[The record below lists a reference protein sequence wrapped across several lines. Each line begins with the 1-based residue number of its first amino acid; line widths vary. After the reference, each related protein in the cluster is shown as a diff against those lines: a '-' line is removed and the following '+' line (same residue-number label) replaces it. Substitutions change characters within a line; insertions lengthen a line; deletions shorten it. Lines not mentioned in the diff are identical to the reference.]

1 MSKEKKQE
9 KSILGVTLKQ
19 WAGLLG
25 AFAVGAAVMMMPTPA
40 GLSITGQKALGL
52 FAAILVLWATEPVP
66 LPIVSLLM
74 VPAAIFTGAVPAKGA
89 VAKTLESFATSSAFL
104 IAGSLIM
111 SEAMS
116 KTGFAARMIYTL
128 MSKIGSSVTRITLG
142 IMLANIVLAF
152 MVPSSS
158 ARTAVLLPIC
168 LGLIEVFRKSTGQ
181 AGRSTFAVTILLT
194 LAFTNATISAGILTA
209 TIPNPITV
217 GMIAKASGYTISYQE
232 WFIYGFPPALIMTIF
247 TWWFIGRVFK
257 PELAELPGGKEF
269 IQNKL
274 DEMGKMKVSEWQ
286 TAFVFLGVV
295 ILWMTGSMTKIDS
308 TIAVLMGVVALY
320 VFRVITWAD
329 ANKTPAFQFMML
341 LGGGFLIANML
352 IDTKAADWAAAQ
364 LFKMLSLNGAST
376 LVVLLVV
383 MLVVQYLHIPFMGTT
398 KMTTMV
404 MPIVIGLAASA
415 KVPVVALAMPAGMLI
430 GGYPLFLFYNT
441 IPNLLVY
448 GTNELKMSDFPKVG
462 FVVCTL
468 AVILYAACA
477 TTYWRWLG
485 LF

>member
-1 MSKEKKQE
+1 
-9 KSILGVTLKQ
+9 
-19 WAGLLG
+19 
-25 AFAVGAAVMMMPTPA
+25 
-40 GLSITGQKALGL
+40 
-52 FAAILVLWATEPVP
+52 
-66 LPIVSLLM
+66 
-74 VPAAIFTGAVPAKGA
+74 
-89 VAKTLESFATSSAFL
+89 
-104 IAGSLIM
+104 
-111 SEAMS
+111 
-116 KTGFAARMIYTL
+116 
-128 MSKIGSSVTRITLG
+128 
-142 IMLANIVLAF
+142 
-152 MVPSSS
+152 
-158 ARTAVLLPIC
+158 
-168 LGLIEVFRKSTGQ
+168 
-181 AGRSTFAVTILLT
+181 
-194 LAFTNATISAGILTA
+194 
-209 TIPNPITV
+209 
-217 GMIAKASGYTISYQE
+217 
-232 WFIYGFPPALIMTIF
+232 
-247 TWWFIGRVFK
+247 
-257 PELAELPGGKEF
+257 
-269 IQNKL
+269 
-274 DEMGKMKVSEWQ
+274 
-286 TAFVFLGVV
+286 
-295 ILWMTGSMTKIDS
+295 
-308 TIAVLMGVVALY
+308 MGVVALY
-320 VFRVITWAD
+320 IFRVITWAD

-398 KMTTMV
+398 KMATMV